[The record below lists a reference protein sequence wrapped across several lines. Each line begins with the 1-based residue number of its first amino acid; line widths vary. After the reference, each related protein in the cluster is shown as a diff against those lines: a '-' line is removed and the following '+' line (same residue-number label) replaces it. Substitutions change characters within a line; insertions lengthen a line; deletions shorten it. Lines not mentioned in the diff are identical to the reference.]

1 MTTFGQ
7 RLKELRKE
15 RSLSQKALAKK
26 VAINFTYLSKIE
38 NERLDFAQFPS
49 EELICKL
56 AVALEADEDEL
67 LILAKKVP
75 PKIRERVLERPDAF
89 RILADL
95 DDSTLNTL
103 IVQVGDVKSS
113 KTRSGGQG

>member
-1 MTTFGQ
+1 MTFGQ
-7 RLKELRKE
+7 RLRELRKGCG
-15 RSLSQKALAKK
+15 LSQKALAEK

-38 NERLDFAQFPS
+38 NEHLDFARFPS

-56 AVALEADEDEL
+56 AAALEADEDEL
-67 LILAKKVP
+67 LFLAKKVP

-95 DDSTLNTL
+95 DDSTLNSL
-103 IVQVGDVKSS
+103 IVKVGDSPSAK
-113 KTRSGGQG
+113 KRSEDHG

>member
-1 MTTFGQ
+1 VTTFGQ

-89 RILADL
+89 GF
-95 DDSTLNTL
+95 SPTWM
-103 IVQVGDVKSS
+103 
-113 KTRSGGQG
+113 TRL